1 MRYTRYNYKKNKKN
15 TGLLKT
21 VLSFLTMSVFV
32 VIVGVMLANIII
44 HFLPLNDADKSKAS
58 SSNVEQ
64 GKDTVSEVVSNN
76 AERC

>member
-44 HFLPLNDADKSKAS
+44 HFLP
-58 SSNVEQ
+58 
-64 GKDTVSEVVSNN
+64 
-76 AERC
+76 